1 MWSGKVFSG
10 IWDLTNIHAQCRLL
24 ENARCLKGRWDLTA
38 TQETGF
44 GKISCCFFFFLAC
57 TCMLGI
63 WEINCLSGK
72 CEPTRRVLSVVS
84 FPTKL

>member
-24 ENARCLKGRWDLTA
+24 ENARCLKGRWDFKA

-44 GKISCCFFFFLAC
+44 AKISCCFFFFGLY
-57 TCMLGI
+57 MYVGNLGNQLFK
-63 WEINCLSGK
+63 WQM
-72 CEPTRRVLSVVS
+72 
-84 FPTKL
+84 